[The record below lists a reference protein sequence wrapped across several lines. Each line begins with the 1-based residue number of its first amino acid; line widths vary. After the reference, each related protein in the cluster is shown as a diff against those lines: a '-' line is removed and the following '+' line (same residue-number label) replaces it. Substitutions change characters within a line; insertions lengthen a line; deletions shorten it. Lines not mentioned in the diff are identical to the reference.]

1 MTISPDHIV
10 VATLLISLY
19 LAWKVYDLHLELDK
33 LKVFT
38 LSTIQELAQ
47 AIDEIEEHLDDQD
60 D

>member
-38 LSTIQELAQ
+38 LSTIQELAE
-47 AIDEIEEHLDDQD
+47 AIDEIEEHLDDKD

>member
-19 LAWKVYDLHLELDK
+19 LAWKVYDLQLQLDK

-38 LSTIQELAQ
+38 LSTIQELAE